1 MDGSLLISAITRSL
15 VYRSS
20 LEKCSWINRKL
31 EKRRLLTI
39 LFSIT
44 DLFFLS
50 YITRI
55 SIYTYNSLYQSWI
68 EIRLHNLKKLY
79 RLWNYFE
86 GIYLFVWVRSGNAK
100 MWDLKCKDPTFV
112 KIRYIDSEKERKQEK
127 SFQRRI
133 GRREQRRRRSTAR
146 SLNFSSTPVPSN
158 SNWFVET

>member
-50 YITRI
+50 CITRI

-79 RLWNYFE
+79 IDCE
-86 GIYLFVWVRSGNAK
+86 IISKEYLFVWVRSGK

-127 SFQRRI
+127 SFQRTI

>member
-50 YITRI
+50 CITVSRYIRI
-55 SIYTYNSLYQSWI
+55 IVYTNRESRFDYIIWRNYI
-68 EIRLHNLKKLY
+68 DCEIISK
-79 RLWNYFE
+79 E
-86 GIYLFVWVRSGNAK
+86 YLFVWVRSGK

-112 KIRYIDSEKERKQEK
+112 KIRKERKQEK
-127 SFQRRI
+127 SFQRTI

>member
-50 YITRI
+50 CITVSRYIRI
-55 SIYTYNSLYQSWI
+55 IVYTNRESRFDYIIWRNYI
-68 EIRLHNLKKLY
+68 DCEIISK
-79 RLWNYFE
+79 E
-86 GIYLFVWVRSGNAK
+86 YLFVWVRSGNAK

-127 SFQRRI
+127 SFQRTI

-146 SLNFSSTPVPSN
+146 SLNFSLTPVPSN

>member
-39 LFSIT
+39 LSSIT

-50 YITRI
+50 CITVSRYIRI
-55 SIYTYNSLYQSWI
+55 IVYTNRES
-68 EIRLHNLKKLY
+68 RFDNLKKLY

-127 SFQRRI
+127 SFQRTI

>member
-50 YITRI
+50 CITVSRYIRI
-55 SIYTYNSLYQSWI
+55 IVYTNRES
-68 EIRLHNLKKLY
+68 RFDNLKKLY